1 MELPHE
7 SMPSQVVSGRA
18 TQKNGKVLGLS
29 PETAGAEQL
38 AVSRLESL
46 VFFFV
51 SYSCGNEQVVTLAL

>member
-38 AVSRLESL
+38 AVSILESL
-46 VFFFV
+46 VFFSFFLYLTPV
-51 SYSCGNEQVVTLAL
+51 GMNR